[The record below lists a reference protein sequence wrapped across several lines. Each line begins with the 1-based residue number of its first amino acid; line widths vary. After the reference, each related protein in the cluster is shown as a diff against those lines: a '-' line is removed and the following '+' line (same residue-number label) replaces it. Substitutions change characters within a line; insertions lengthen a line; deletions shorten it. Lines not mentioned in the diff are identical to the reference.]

1 MEKVCVLMSTYNGEK
16 YLKEQLDSILNQ
28 NSIIVDILIRDDGS
42 TDKTLNILDEYNK
55 KYNNIRYY
63 TGENLKSAKSF
74 LDLLFT
80 VGEYDYYS
88 FSDQDDVWDR
98 DKLLVAVSKLKE
110 GYNLYGCKKKIVN
123 SNLEPLNKED
133 EIPSSLKLGNVI
145 LRCRISGCTMV
156 FNRELRN
163 YLLKC
168 SPKIISMHDSWV
180 LKVAVSTGKVFYDEN
195 EYILYRQHD
204 NNVVGAR
211 KNFLGQLKRRLLNL
225 KKRREQSFVRI
236 SMAKEL
242 YSNYN
247 NYLSNKASRNL
258 YYFTNY
264 KEHFIYR
271 IKLFVNNFIQGD
283 NLIDT
288 FIIKILILLGLF

>member
-80 VGEYDYYS
+80 AGEYDYYS

-133 EIPSSLKLGNVI
+133 ALNHRLLSEKVWYELISNQNRYKTSPDKEIVMFNKDIVNSSKSYNLEYDEMIDYYLGNK
-145 LRCRISGCTMV
+145 ISLSGM
-156 FNRELRN
+156 
-163 YLLKC
+163 
-168 SPKIISMHDSWV
+168 
-180 LKVAVSTGKVFYDEN
+180 
-195 EYILYRQHD
+195 
-204 NNVVGAR
+204 
-211 KNFLGQLKRRLLNL
+211 LNIVT
-225 KKRREQSFVRI
+225 KG
-236 SMAKEL
+236 
-242 YSNYN
+242 
-247 NYLSNKASRNL
+247 
-258 YYFTNY
+258 
-264 KEHFIYR
+264 
-271 IKLFVNNFIQGD
+271 VN
-283 NLIDT
+283 
-288 FIIKILILLGLF
+288 

>member
-80 VGEYDYYS
+80 AGEYDYYS

-163 YLLKC
+163 YILKC

-195 EYILYRQHD
+195 EYMIALIKYQQILKNIPND
-204 NNVVGAR
+204 EEINV
-211 KNFLGQLKRRLLNL
+211 
-225 KKRREQSFVRI
+225 
-236 SMAKEL
+236 
-242 YSNYN
+242 
-247 NYLSNKASRNL
+247 KA
-258 YYFTNY
+258 
-264 KEHFIYR
+264 
-271 IKLFVNNFIQGD
+271 
-283 NLIDT
+283 
-288 FIIKILILLGLF
+288 